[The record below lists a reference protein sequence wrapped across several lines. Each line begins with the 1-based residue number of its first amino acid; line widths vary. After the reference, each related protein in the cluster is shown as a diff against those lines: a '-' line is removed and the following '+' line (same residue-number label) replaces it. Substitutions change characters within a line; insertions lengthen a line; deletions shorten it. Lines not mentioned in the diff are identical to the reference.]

1 MDVNS
6 QPQKE
11 LPRDDLLVSLVKRV
25 MKINQLTWG
34 LTQDD
39 FLVYFQGHLT
49 QNSPAAY
56 DQLAQS
62 LKPYQITP
70 LFRKQEDE
78 HLIILKEGII
88 EPQPRK
94 TWINLV
100 LFIITFFSV
109 LFAGVY
115 YSYSGPMV
123 SDLSIIWSHVQPKL
137 GESLGFAV
145 SLLAI
150 LTAHEFGHY
159 FTARKHKTKV
169 TLPYFIPF
177 PISPFGTMGAFINL
191 QEPPK
196 NKRVLLDIGIAG
208 PLAGLVVAVPVLLYG
223 LSLSSVQRLP
233 QQISSPFFFEG
244 NSLLYLSLKYI
255 VHGQWLPQP
264 ADIQG
269 LELLTYWLRFFFTG
283 APLPHGGYDV
293 VIHPV
298 AWAGWAGLL
307 VTALNLLPAGQL
319 DGGHLVYGLFGDLA
333 RKIWPYLLVILGVL
347 GFVWSG
353 WWLWAVLIL
362 IFGRARAQPLD
373 QITELDPRRKIL
385 ALFGLIIFVL
395 VFIPVPIIVN

>member
-1 MDVNS
+1 MDAKT
-6 QPQKE
+6 QPEKQ
-11 LPRDDLLVSLVKRV
+11 LPQDELLVSLVKKI
-25 MKINQLTWG
+25 MKIDQLTWG

-39 FLVYFQGHLT
+39 YLVYFVGHLT
-49 QNSPAAY
+49 QDSQAAY
-56 DQLAQS
+56 DQLAKS
-62 LKPYQITP
+62 LKQQQITP
-70 LFRKQEDE
+70 LFRKQEDK

-115 YSYSGPMV
+115 YSYAGPMV
-123 SDLSIIWSHVQPKL
+123 SDLSIIWSHVQPQL
-137 GESLGFAV
+137 GESLGFAI

-159 FTARKHKTKV
+159 FTARKHRAKV

-208 PLAGLVVAVPVLLYG
+208 PLAGLIVAVPVLLYG
-223 LSLSSVQRLP
+223 LSLSHVQQLP
-233 QQISSPFFFEG
+233 QHIAGSYFFEG
-244 NSLLYLSLKYI
+244 NSLLYLGLKYI

-264 ADIQG
+264 ANIQG
-269 LELLTYWLRFFFTG
+269 LDLLVYWLRFFFTG

-319 DGGHLVYGLFGDLA
+319 DGGHLVYGLFGDKA
-333 RKIWPYLLVILGVL
+333 RKIWPYLLIILVIL

-362 IFGRARAQPLD
+362 VFGRAKAQPLD

-385 ALFGLIIFVL
+385 ASFGLIIFIL
-395 VFIPVPIIVN
+395 VFIPIPIIIN